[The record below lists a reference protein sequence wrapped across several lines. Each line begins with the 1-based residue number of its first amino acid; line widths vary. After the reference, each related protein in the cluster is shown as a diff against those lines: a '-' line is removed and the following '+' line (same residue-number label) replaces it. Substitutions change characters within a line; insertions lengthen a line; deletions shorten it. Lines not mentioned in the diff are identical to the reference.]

1 MKTISTANEIEG
13 IEAIVALGMFDG
25 VHSGHQALFRE
36 ALGIRDQTGLP
47 VLALTFHPHP
57 RTVIGGPNG
66 YHTLLTPK
74 EEKIMLLEELGI
86 DLYWSIPFTRELAY
100 MGPEDFARRYLTQHL
115 SAKYVVCGFDF
126 TFGRKGSGKPE
137 HLEAWQDD
145 LGFRV
150 RVVEPYVVD
159 GQAVSSTRIRKDLAQ
174 GKVEDARALLGRPYC
189 LSGKVSH
196 GHGCGRK
203 IGFPTS
209 NIEVPCEKLL
219 PAGGVYA
226 AAVRVMLLEEARPA
240 VVNIGTRP
248 TFGGTKIQVEIHI
261 PGFSGDLYGRN
272 MHAFLTH
279 RLRDERKF
287 PDVATL
293 QAQISKD
300 LCSARDKWHEAAW
313 PHSFTLIRAYDRM
326 LAQELP

>member
-1 MKTISTANEIEG
+1 MKVISTADEIEG
-13 IEAIVALGMFDG
+13 IRAIVALGMFDG
-25 VHSGHQALFRE
+25 VHTGHQALFRE
-36 ALGIRDQTGLP
+36 ALGIRGETGLP

-57 RTVIGGPNG
+57 RTVIGRSNG
-66 YHTLLTPK
+66 YNTLLTPK
-74 EEKIMLLEELGI
+74 EEKIMLLEDLGI
-86 DLYWSIPFTRELAY
+86 DLFWSIPFTRDLAY
-100 MGPEDFARRYLTQHL
+100 MGPEDFAWRYLTHLL

-126 TFGRKGSGKPE
+126 TFGRKGSGTPE
-137 HLEAWQDD
+137 HLKAWQND
-145 LGFRV
+145 LGFHV
-150 RVVEPYVVD
+150 RVVEPYVMD
-159 GQAVSSTRIRKDLAQ
+159 GQAVSSTRIRKDLAA
-174 GKVEDARALLGRPYC
+174 GKVEDARAFLGRPYC

-196 GHGCGRK
+196 GHGRGRT

-226 AAVRVMLLEEARPA
+226 AAVRVMLLEEARLG
-240 VVNIGTRP
+240 VVNIGTQP
-248 TFGGTKIQVEIHI
+248 TFGGTKVQVEVHI

-279 RLRDERKF
+279 RLRDERTF
-287 PDVATL
+287 PDAAAL

-300 LCSARDKWHEAAW
+300 LCSAWDKWHEAAW